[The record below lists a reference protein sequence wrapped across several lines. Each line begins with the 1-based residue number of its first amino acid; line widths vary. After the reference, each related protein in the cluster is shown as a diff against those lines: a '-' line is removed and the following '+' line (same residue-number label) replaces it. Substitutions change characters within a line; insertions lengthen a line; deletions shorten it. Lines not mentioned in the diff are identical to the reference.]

1 VPKGLGDYFEQ
12 NPNVEIVIFAGKGG
26 LGKTTGSSSLAY
38 YMSQVKKRRTLLFST
53 DPQASLS
60 DIWERNIFGQGEV
73 EILPNL
79 YVVEIDADRRVS
91 DYQKQVKQRI
101 KDMYG
106 LDAIPKEIDEYIDST
121 SAEPAMYE
129 SATYD
134 AMAEL
139 VAKKEFDIY
148 IFDMPP
154 FGHGVRMVAMAD
166 ILSKWVDKITEARQK
181 VAEYD
186 AVAASLKGEKGHE
199 DAVMQELLDIKAK
212 ITGFTDLITNRKRT
226 AFFMVLIPE
235 QMAILDTDRALRMF
249 SDLHLEMSG
258 LVVNQVYPEDLLK
271 KADISDFL
279 RNRVQMQQEHMKT
292 IGQKFGDKV
301 KAIVP
306 MLTKEPKG
314 VEMIATTSEHL
325 IETKLQLPMPA
336 LSGQPAARS

>member
-1 VPKGLGDYFEQ
+1 MPKGLGDYFEQ
-12 NPNVEIVIFAGKGG
+12 NPKVEIVIFAGKGG
-26 LGKTTGSSSLAY
+26 LGKTTSSSSLAY

-79 YVVEIDADRRVS
+79 FVVEIDADKRVAA
-91 DYQKQVKQRI
+91 YQQQVKQRI

-106 LDAIPKEIDEYIDST
+106 LEEIPKEIDEYIDST

-139 VAKKEFDIY
+139 VARKEYDIY

-199 DAVMQELLDIKAK
+199 DAVMQELLDIKSK
-212 ITGFTDLITNRKRT
+212 ITGFTDLITNRTRT

-235 QMAILDTDRALRMF
+235 KMAILDTDRALRMF

-258 LVVNQVYPEDLLK
+258 LVVNQVYPEDLLLK
-271 KADISDFL
+271 ENISDFL
-279 RNRVQMQQEHMKT
+279 RNRIEMQQEHMKT
-292 IGQKFGDKV
+292 ISQKFGDKV

-314 VEMIATTSEHL
+314 VEMIGQTAEHL
-325 IETKLQLPMPA
+325 IETRLQLPGA
-336 LSGQPAARS
+336 AARA